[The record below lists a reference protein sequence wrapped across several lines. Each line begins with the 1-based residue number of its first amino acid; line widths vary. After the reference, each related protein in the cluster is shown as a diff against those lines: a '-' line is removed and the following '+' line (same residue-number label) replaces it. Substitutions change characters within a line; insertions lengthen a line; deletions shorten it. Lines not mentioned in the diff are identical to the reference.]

1 MISVTCL
8 EFSYTQAPKT
18 MKSLVFGL
26 FMSSVAVGNLF
37 TALVNAIIL
46 NKDGSSW
53 LSGADYYLFFAGAMF
68 VTALVFIPVAILY
81 KEKNHIHES

>member
-26 FMSSVAVGNLF
+26 FMASVAMGNLF
-37 TALVNAIIL
+37 TSLVNVMIL
-46 NKDGSSW
+46 DTDGSSK
-53 LSGADYYLFFAGAMF
+53 LDGPSYYLFFAGVMLL
-68 VTALVFIPVAILY
+68 TALVFIPISIAY
-81 KEKNHIHES
+81 KEKDYLQA

>member
-8 EFSYTQAPKT
+8 ELSYTQAPKT

-26 FMSSVAVGNLF
+26 FMSSVAVGNLL

-46 NKDGSSW
+46 NKDGTSW

-68 VTALVFIPVAILY
+68 LTALVFIPVAILY